1 MVGYNLG
8 SLFIFFH
15 VLLIVSSVNL
25 QALICSSKSL
35 LPKSNE
41 NVILFLLLSNLP
53 ILPKDF
59 PFSLKPSNVSQYWL
73 WQIDFLGH
81 MVCPLESFLLR
92 KVSLIT
98 KKKNT
103 FHLLW
108 LFSLGICTKSML
120 DLLCLS
126 YILLSFK
133 SFLVSL
139 KSFIFF
145 YLKMFFFTFYFS

>member
-81 MVCPLESFLLR
+81 MVCPFESFLLR

-98 KKKNT
+98 KKKT
-103 FHLLW
+103 HSTCFGFFLQGFVPKVCWIFFAYLISH
-108 LFSLGICTKSML
+108 F
-120 DLLCLS
+120 LS
-126 YILLSFK
+126 SPFQFLSNLLSFY
-133 SFLVSL
+133 
-139 KSFIFF
+139 I
-145 YLKMFFFTFYFS
+145 